1 MKTQDLTLGIVAHV
15 DAGKTTLSEAMLHTT
30 GVIRTL
36 GRVDSGDTTLDTDE
50 IEKER
55 GITIYSR
62 EARLLLDGLSISF
75 IDTPGHVDFSAEMER
90 SLAVLDLAVLV
101 ISGLDGVQSHTRTL
115 WKLLERYQIP
125 VILFVNKMDIA
136 RSTSGDLRDSLREE
150 LSDAIIDW
158 TEEASREEE
167 LAMTD
172 EKLLDA
178 FMERG
183 RLTMEEIRE
192 AFSRRA
198 FFPLMF
204 GSALREEG
212 VEELLSLIA
221 SLNWER
227 SYPKAFGARVY
238 KVSRDKSGNRLVHLK
253 VTGGSLKNR
262 DSIGEDKVS
271 EIRLYNGD
279 KYETVPELFAGQVA
293 EVTGLDHVR
302 IGDAL
307 GEEEPMPAGTLEA
320 VLSYRII
327 PPSDVSIYTL
337 LEKVRILEE
346 EDPKLSV
353 EWLEETKE
361 IHVRLMGAVQ
371 TQVLQETM
379 KRRFGILVTFDA
391 GKIMYKETIANA
403 VEGIGHFEPL
413 RHYAEVHLLMEPGEA
428 GSGIT
433 VDCDCKTEVLALNW
447 QRLILT
453 HLQERVH
460 RGVLT
465 GSPLTDVHITVVT
478 GRAHQKHTMGG
489 DFRQATYRAVRQG
502 LMKAKSVL
510 LEPCYRVI
518 LEVPQEQLGR
528 AMTDLGNM
536 NGQIQPPEIREG
548 KGILTGLVP
557 VACVSDYARDV
568 AAYTGGEGSIAFE
581 MAGYYPCHNQ
591 EEVVEEKGYDSEAD
605 LRNPTSSVFCGH
617 GAGYAV
623 PWFMVDKMSHMPSPL
638 EGSGRIDEEYQN
650 QRIAE
655 AVQELEEEEAAYRQR
670 QEGGGAMDH
679 TSSKKSSYQGYSGM
693 SPELEEIFIREFG
706 PIKSPI
712 AYSQPVVRD
721 YDQQE
726 EIRKAREEYFDTHK
740 GAADRRRSK
749 GKRKRYLLVDGYNV
763 IHAWPELKELTR
775 HSFDAARG
783 RLLDILSNYQGYD
796 GAEMIVVFDAY
807 MVKGGSGSVQKYH
820 NVHVIFT
827 REAQT
832 ADAYIE
838 RACHELAKDGDVRV
852 VTSDGAEQVIVTG
865 SGGIRVSSREFLSQV
880 QQMNAQGLSEYRDK
894 NRG

>member
-1 MKTQDLTLGIVAHV
+1 MKTLDLTLGIVAHV

-30 GVIRTL
+30 GTIRTL

-62 EARLLLDGLSISF
+62 EARLLLDGMNISF

-90 SLAVLDLAVLV
+90 SLSVLDVAVLV

-115 WKLLERYQIP
+115 WKLLERYHIP

-136 RSTSGDLRDSLREE
+136 REAPEDLAASIRRE
-150 LSDAIIDW
+150 LSDAIIAWEDQ
-158 TEEASREEE
+158 ENREEE

-172 EKLLDA
+172 EALLDSY
-178 FMERG
+178 METGTLESDDVKR
-183 RLTMEEIRE
+183 
-192 AFSRRA
+192 AFSRRT
-198 FFPLMF
+198 FFPLLF
-204 GSALREEG
+204 GSALKEQG
-212 VEELLSLIA
+212 VEELLNLLRDLA
-221 SLNWER
+221 WEIT
-227 SYPKAFGARVY
+227 YPSEFGAKVY

-279 KYETVPELFAGQVA
+279 KYETVPQLFAGQVA
-293 EVTGLDHVR
+293 EVTGLDHVK

-307 GEEEPMPAGTLEA
+307 GIEEPMAAGTLEA

-353 EWLEETKE
+353 EWREETKE

-403 VEGIGHFEPL
+403 VEGVGHFEPL
-413 RHYAEVHLLMEPGEA
+413 RHYAEVHLLMEPGEP

-453 HLQERVH
+453 HLTERMH

-465 GSPLTDVHITVVT
+465 GAPLTDVHFTVVT
-478 GRAHQKHTMGG
+478 GKAHLKHTMGG

-502 LMKAKSVL
+502 LKKAKNVL
-510 LEPCYRVI
+510 LEPFYKVV
-518 LEVPQEQLGR
+518 LEVPQDQLGR

-536 NGQIQPPEIREG
+536 NGQMEAPEIVDG
-548 KGILTGLVP
+548 KGRLTGLVP
-557 VACVSDYARDV
+557 VACVSDYAREV
-568 AAYTGGEGSIAFE
+568 VAYTGGEGSISFE

-591 EEVVEEKGYDSEAD
+591 EEVVEEKGYDSETD
-605 LRNPTSSVFCGH
+605 LRNPTASVFCAH
-617 GAGYAV
+617 GAGYTV
-623 PWFMVDKMSHMPSPL
+623 PWFMVDAAAHVASPL
-638 EGSGRIDEEYQN
+638 AGSGRVDEAYQKE
-650 QRIAE
+650 RIKE
-655 AVQELEEEEAAYRQR
+655 AADALEAEEEAYRQR
-670 QEGGGAMDH
+670 QIGGGAMDK

-712 AYSQPVVRD
+712 DLNQPVLRD
-721 YDQQE
+721 YNQQE
-726 EIRKAREEYFDTHK
+726 EIKKAREAYFDTHK
-740 GAADRRRSK
+740 GAAEKRRNK
-749 GKRKRYLLVDGYNV
+749 GKKKRYILVDGYNV
-763 IHAWPELKELTR
+763 IHAWPQLRELTS
-775 HSFDAARG
+775 HSFDGARG

-807 MVKGGSGSVQKYH
+807 MVKGGTGSIQKYH

-838 RACHELAKDGDVRV
+838 RACHELAKDADVRV

-865 SGGIRVSSREFLSQV
+865 SGGIRISSREFLSQV
-880 QQMNAQGLSEYRDK
+880 EQMNAQGLSEFREN